1 MALRTPS
8 APKGHYDEQGN
19 KDSTPISDEG
29 LRHITGINSDEE
41 KEIED
46 RAASPGELDERESE
60 AESFGYNSSGSQE
73 ESISEPNQVGRGYRK
88 VKGSRSFKDFRKNR
102 KNIMIATALSSV
114 FIAVVVGMFGLLG
127 SLKLDGLMSN
137 IDSRTF
143 ARLQGVEDRR
153 SVAWMQAY
161 MEMRLMDMG
170 DHPSMEPGKEQNVLF
185 RSNRVST
192 GSPVGDWYR
201 TLRTSKFEQQVFEKN
216 GIKFSSVYT
225 AEGKV
230 RPGYIDI
237 NGVKSEIPIEK
248 LGLSDITKI
257 QNGDIKTLNKYHDY
271 IGSEYFSNDKE
282 ARRAIRQV
290 VNDNTRNWQVFKRRH
305 VRKDIQNMVGVRDW
319 RFFEGTRTKIDE
331 KKIDIRNKIIDKAVP
346 DSTKSGKFIKCLF
359 GISECKF
366 SEDPSNAE
374 NKADGVLNDGTPNN
388 DTFDSEDS
396 KTHKVVTEPVDL
408 GPAADLVKKIGSSVV
423 PVLDAL
429 NVVQL
434 LDSISHIDKAIH
446 NHSLSKGV
454 AVAKGV
460 QAMGLYT
467 VFETARD
474 QMKTGEVNS
483 AEVNQFMQIVGPA
496 TASEGYNKVVE
507 GKGDPSKQTAGS
519 EEYCSNAH
527 QKKLAET
534 PGLSAKEYAYSCPT
548 QKIGS
553 SNNAQELENAYNI
566 YMGPVVGPILSA
578 YNAPRHFPIIGGLI
592 DFATKVV
599 GEITGKLTSLAINVL
614 GVGGDI
620 KSLTAWVAGK
630 LSDLLGAGPIPI
642 GYSGNIMIN
651 WVIQGASYTA
661 ESTARSNG
669 ASLTTSQTAALAQ
682 KTLAQYQS
690 DQNSQMGIYDKA
702 LALSNPDS
710 LASKSTFALSQIN
723 KSSIISYF
731 SDVGGIFKNAA
742 SIFLSPVTHHASAG
756 SVNGY
761 AAAQFSGIQTF
772 DFPKQCTD
780 LDPITATPQNGTN
793 IQQVIPGIADDE
805 LTWDLVTDDA
815 NWYAFV
821 YSKIPENQKDNPD
834 PIAEKIYNCNLI
846 DNAVRGS
853 LGATSGYTNDNGLED
868 GNSSPTTDTT
878 TPTDSTAGN
887 TIDEATMFQDSS
899 KIACAP
905 NTKDLGIQDG
915 YHGGTK
921 VSIRICAVP
930 NIPCSSQ
937 ESNGG
942 FGVNGAQGGLVVNS
956 RVSAIVYAM
965 AEAAKKNGV
974 SLAANSGFR
983 TMAHQQE
990 LFAQNPNP
998 ARVAVP
1004 GTSNH
1009 QMGLAIDFATLPSS
1023 PGPVSGNAVWDWLSK
1038 NAVTYGYKNYPAE
1051 AWHWSPTG
1059 N

>member
-8 APKGHYDEQGN
+8 APNSHYDEQGN
-19 KDSTPISDEG
+19 KDSVPISDEG

-41 KEIED
+41 KNIEK
-46 RAASPGELDERESE
+46 RASSPEELSERESE
-60 AESFGYNSSGSQE
+60 GDDFTYNPSNDQEVTASQPDQLGQGY
-73 ESISEPNQVGRGYRK
+73 K
-88 VKGSRSFKDFRKNR
+88 KGSEGWSFKRFRKNR
-102 KNIMIATALSSV
+102 QAVMLTTLLASG

-192 GSPVGDWYR
+192 GSPVADWYR
-201 TLRTSKFEQQVFEKN
+201 TLRTSRFEQQVFEKN
-216 GIKFSSVYT
+216 GIKFTSVFT

-257 QNGDIKTLNKYHDY
+257 QNGDVNTLNKYHDY
-271 IGSEYFSNDKE
+271 IGSEFFSNDKE
-282 ARRAIRQV
+282 ARQAIRQV

-319 RFFEGTRTKIDE
+319 RFFEGTRTKLDE

-359 GISECKF
+359 GISSCNF
-366 SEDPSNAE
+366 SEDPSNIE
-374 NKADGVLNDGTPNN
+374 NQADGVLNDGTPNN
-388 DTFDSEDS
+388 DTFDSQDS
-396 KTHKVVTEPVDL
+396 NTHKIVAEPVDL

-434 LDSISHIDKAIH
+434 LDSISHVDKAIH

-467 VFETARD
+467 VFEIARD

-483 AEVNQFMQIVGPA
+483 AEVNQFMQVVGPA

-507 GKGDPSKQTAGS
+507 GNGDPSKQTAGS
-519 EEYCSNAH
+519 EQYCSTAN
-527 QKKLAET
+527 QKKLTDT
-534 PGLSAKEYAYSCPT
+534 PGLSANEYAYSCPT
-548 QKIGS
+548 QKIGG
-553 SNNAQELENAYNI
+553 SNNAQELEKTYNT
-566 YMGPVVGPILSA
+566 YMGPVVGPILRA
-578 YNAPRHFPIIGGLI
+578 YNASRHFPIIGGLL

-599 GEITGKLTSLAINVL
+599 GDITGKLTSLAISVL
-614 GVGGDI
+614 GVGGDL
-620 KSLTAWVAGK
+620 KNLTAWVAGK
-630 LSDLLGAGPIPI
+630 LSDLLGAGPINF
-642 GYSGNIMIN
+642 GSSGNTMIN
-651 WVIQGASYTA
+651 WVIQGGSYTA
-661 ESTARSNG
+661 ESTARANG
-669 ASLTTSQTAALAQ
+669 ASLTTAQTAALAQ
-682 KTLAQYQS
+682 QTLAQYQA
-690 DQNSQMGIYDKA
+690 DQNSQMSSYDRY

-710 LASKSTFALSQIN
+710 LASKSTFALSRVN
-723 KSSIISYF
+723 KSSVIAYF
-731 SDVGGIFKNAA
+731 SNLGSMFKNAA
-742 SIFLSPVTHHASAG
+742 SVFLSPITHKAAAG
-756 SVNGY
+756 SLNGY

-772 DFPKQCTD
+772 DFPQQCLN

-793 IQQVIPGIADDE
+793 IQKVIPGITDDE
-805 LTWDLVTDDA
+805 LTWDLVTNDSE
-815 NWYAFV
+815 WYAFV
-821 YSKIPENQKDNPD
+821 YSKIPESQKDNPD
-834 PIAEKIYNCNLI
+834 VVSEKIYNCNLL
-846 DNAVRGS
+846 DNSVRGS
-853 LGATSGYTNDNGLED
+853 LGATSGYAKDNGLED
-868 GNSSPTTDTT
+868 GSSATSADTT
-878 TPTDSTAGN
+878 TTTNAVAGSILDDGHLFEDST
-887 TIDEATMFQDSS
+887 
-899 KIACAP
+899 KVACAP

-921 VSIRICAVP
+921 VSIRICGVP
-930 NIPCSSQ
+930 NIPSSSE

-942 FGVNGAQGGLVVNS
+942 FGVTGANGSLVVNS
-956 RVSAIVYAM
+956 RASGVVYAM

-974 SLAANSGFR
+974 ALAANSGFR
-983 TMAHQQE
+983 TMAHQQQ
-990 LFAQNPNP
+990 LFAQNPDPN
-998 ARVAVP
+998 RVAVP

-1023 PGPVSGNAVWDWLSK
+1023 PGPVAGNPIWDWLSK
-1038 NAVTYGYKNYPAE
+1038 NAASFGYKNYPAE